1 MHGWCES
8 ILKGQSKI
16 PYQLIFQ
23 TMQMIVGLI
32 VLVLLAV
39 GVWWYM
45 GNGASAPAEPTTDA
59 AQEAAMEETQ

>member
-1 MHGWCES
+1 
-8 ILKGQSKI
+8 
-16 PYQLIFQ
+16 
-23 TMQMIVGLI
+23 MQMIVGLI